1 MSLETQCIV
10 IGAGVV
16 GLAVARALQLSGYET
31 FLIDRETSFGT
42 HTSSRNSEVIHA
54 GIYYEPGSLKAQHC
68 VRGKHL
74 LYQYCRERSLPHY
87 QIGKI
92 IVAVTDEEETTLE
105 KYYASATANG
115 VNDLTHI
122 DRADIF
128 RLEPAVVGRSGLMSP
143 STGIIDSHQYMLSL
157 LGDFEDAGG
166 HFVRRSTFQ
175 SSRIEPG
182 RFELKLSDGVDVSA
196 RWVINS
202 AGLYAPN
209 VAAAIEG
216 FPKNMLPTAHYAIGH
231 YFALMGKSPFKR
243 LVYPI
248 ARAGGLGVHVTL
260 DMQQRAR
267 FGPDIAWI
275 SDIDYSFDET
285 RHAKFVDA
293 IRSYY
298 PALEPEKMVPG
309 YTGIRPKLCGP
320 GSPDMDF
327 VIQSSAAHGI
337 PGLINLFGIESPGLT
352 SSLSIAST
360 VAGMVNEHHASPN
373 SPSEPLS
380 I

>member
-1 MSLETQCIV
+1 MSLETDCIV

-16 GLAVARALQLSGYET
+16 GLAVARALQLSGRET
-31 FLIDRETSFGT
+31 FLIDGENSFGM

-54 GIYYEPGSLKAQHC
+54 GIYYKPGSLKAQHC
-68 VRGKHL
+68 VSGKHL
-74 LYQYCRERSLPHY
+74 LYQYCRERHVAHH

-92 IVAVTDEEETTLE
+92 IVAVTDEEEAILE
-105 KYYASATANG
+105 KYLSNAFANG
-115 VNDLTHI
+115 VDDLTHI
-122 DRADIF
+122 DRSDIS
-128 RLEPAVVGRSGLMSP
+128 RLEPDVVGQSGLMSP
-143 STGIIDSHQYMLSL
+143 STGIIDSHHYMLSL

-166 HFVRRSTFQ
+166 HFVRRCNFEGGRITPSRFQ
-175 SSRIEPG
+175 
-182 RFELKLSDGVDVSA
+182 LKLSDGVDVSA
-196 RWVINS
+196 KWVINS
-202 AGLYAPN
+202 AGLYAPQ
-209 VAAAIEG
+209 VAAAFEG
-216 FPKNMLPTAHYAIGH
+216 FPGEKLPTAHYAIGH
-231 YFALMGKSPFKR
+231 YFTLMGKSPFKR

-260 DMQQRAR
+260 DMQHRAK

-285 RHAKFVDA
+285 RHAAFVEA

-298 PALEPEKMVPG
+298 PTLQADRLIPG
-309 YTGIRPKLCGP
+309 YTGIRPKLGGP
-320 GSPDMDF
+320 GNPDTDF

-337 PGLINLFGIESPGLT
+337 LGLINLFGIESPGLT

-360 VAGMVNEHHASPN
+360 VAAIVNEQEALTISR
-373 SPSEPLS
+373 SEPLS